1 MDQTDLTFLLF
12 DFNTYLFFY
21 FFKSSL
27 LCGLLAHCQL
37 VNVNCIGNA
46 QMTRISTSY
55 LEKDLKVI
63 SILIPTFV
71 LPFKSSQLNTGALCV
86 STASQT

>member
-1 MDQTDLTFLLF
+1 M
-12 DFNTYLFFY
+12 YIP
-21 FFKSSL
+21 SL

-37 VNVNCIGNA
+37 VNVDCISNV

-55 LEKDLKVI
+55 LEKDMKLI

-71 LPFKSSQLNTGALCV
+71 LPFKSLQLNTGALCI
-86 STASQT
+86 STASQI